1 MQISSAKHCIK
12 MEIDSTAVL
21 FIPLYGFNSSFLLEN
36 ILRIGRYSIPF
47 PCVQCELCADWMLAF
62 GNSFD
67 QTKFLSL

>member
-1 MQISSAKHCIK
+1 MHISSTKHSIK

-47 PCVQCELCADWMLAF
+47 PCVQRELYADWMLAL

-67 QTKFLSL
+67 QTPSLYL